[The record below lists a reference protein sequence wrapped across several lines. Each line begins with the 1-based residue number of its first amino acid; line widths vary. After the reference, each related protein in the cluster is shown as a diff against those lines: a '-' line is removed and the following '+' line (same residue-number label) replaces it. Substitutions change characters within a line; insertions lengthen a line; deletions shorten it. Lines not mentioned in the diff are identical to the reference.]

1 MEADPRR
8 SGRSNRCVEPRRAQS
23 SRAFCVPLVAQG
35 RSIAVT
41 RGCTMSQSSGTSK
54 ALVEIVVAV
63 VLVVA
68 VAAIVIGV
76 LGWLAGAFWWL
87 VKLAVI
93 ALVIFVV

>member
-1 MEADPRR
+1 
-8 SGRSNRCVEPRRAQS
+8 
-23 SRAFCVPLVAQG
+23 
-35 RSIAVT
+35 
-41 RGCTMSQSSGTSK
+41 MSQSSGTSK

-93 ALVIFVV
+93 ALVIFVVVRLLMSRRR